1 MPSSSECPNFRLTYV
16 IDYTQSEQSLSIVRI
31 IDGVTLYDARVVK
44 LTRLRALRERKVLTQ
59 QELAEKAGITRATLS
74 RLEAG
79 AENPYSFS
87 LREVR
92 APPGL
97 GAPVLMGAQR
107 GQ

>member
-31 IDGVTLYDARVVK
+31 IRGMTLYDARVVK

-59 QELAEKAGITRATLS
+59 QELAEKGGITRATLS

-79 AENPYSFS
+79 AETPYPSTIRK
-87 LREVR
+87 L
-92 APPGL
+92 AAAL
-97 GAPVLMGAQR
+97 GVEPQVLMEPES
-107 GQ
+107 